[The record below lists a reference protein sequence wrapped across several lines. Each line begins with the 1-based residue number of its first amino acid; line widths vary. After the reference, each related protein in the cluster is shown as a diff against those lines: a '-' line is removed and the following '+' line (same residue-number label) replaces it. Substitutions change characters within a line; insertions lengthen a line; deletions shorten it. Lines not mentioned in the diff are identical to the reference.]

1 MRCSRPSADPAWA
14 SYCTGSPVCLCV
26 ETRGHGGQRHL
37 PTPAFSLENT
47 DEHPDLREHRQK
59 RILANL
65 ELVSEN
71 LWLLWF
77 ELWFWSLMDHTV
89 DCSLHLNHPSIRSS
103 NRDISVSS
111 SAKCFTSWSI
121 LSVYCRVH
129 REQWV
134 FNATTAVRVKHSCG
148 AGSRNNDPKMYV
160 KLENMD

>member
-1 MRCSRPSADPAWA
+1 MCCSRPSADPAWA

-26 ETRGHGGQRHL
+26 EMPGHGGMVGSAIC

-59 RILANL
+59 QILANL
-65 ELVSEN
+65 ELVSKT

-103 NRDISVSS
+103 DRDISVSS

-121 LSVYCRVH
+121 TVSLLPSTSWTVGLLSFFCWNWRYNSS
-129 REQWV
+129 ESE
-134 FNATTAVRVKHSCG
+134 A
-148 AGSRNNDPKMYV
+148 
-160 KLENMD
+160 